1 MKKISILLLV
11 CFVVVSTG
19 AFAQIKVLSNG
30 NVGLGAGNTTPGNP
44 VDLLGTTVIR
54 PTSSGVYLR
63 FSTDTYGFTLNPS
76 SAHNGQIGYQTSFR
90 SVNSDYVYSNGVLLT
105 SDSKFK
111 INVKQLDL
119 AMPLIKKLRPVTFD
133 YTFDYSKVEND
144 ILRTKLQ
151 DEDKNRLGF
160 IAQEVKEV
168 LPQAVKEREADS
180 TLCIRMDDFIPLLV
194 KGLQEQSLKID
205 SLQSAI
211 VEMRTSQNLLKSA
224 TISTGSTTY
233 LSENRASLEQNIP
246 NPFSQETRIGC
257 TIPESSGTSVLYIYN
272 MNGTQLQQYNVNG
285 KGKQIVTINGNSLEP
300 GMYLYA
306 LVVDGQEVD
315 TKRMILTK

>member
-1 MKKISILLLV
+1 MFLIV

-19 AFAQIKVLSNG
+19 AFAQIKVLSSG
-30 NVGLGAGNTTPGNP
+30 YVGLRNSSPSYP
-44 VDLLGTTVIR
+44 VDIQGVTVIR
-54 PTSSGVYLR
+54 PSSL
-63 FSTDTYGFTLNPS
+63 STPYVMFTTGPNGFNLYPS
-76 SAHNGQIGYQTSFR
+76 SAHTGMIGYQGALY
-90 SVNSDYVYSNGVLLT
+90 SVNADYMYATNIVYS
-105 SDSKFK
+105 SDERLKKNIEPLYS
-111 INVKQLDL
+111 
-119 AMPLIKKLRPVTFD
+119 AMPIIKKLRPVSFD
-133 YTFDYSKVEND
+133 YNFDYSNVENEKFR
-144 ILRTKLQ
+144 IKLQ
-151 DEDKNRLGF
+151 NDDKNRLGF
-160 IAQEVKEV
+160 IAQEVQKI
-168 LPQAVKEREADS
+168 LPQSVKEKEADS

-194 KGLQEQSLKID
+194 KGMQEQSLKID
-205 SLQSAI
+205 SLKSVI
-211 VEMRTSQNLLKSA
+211 EEMKTSQNLLKSA

-272 MNGTQLQQYNVNG
+272 MNGTQLQQYSVNG
-285 KGKQIVTINGNSLEP
+285 KGKQTVTINGNSLEP